1 MLKLV
6 KYNPKEFAV
15 KNAPDNKIEKSV
27 QKIIGNVCRFGDKA
41 VLSYAKEF
49 DGFNGRS
56 IKVKNEEIE
65 NALKTIDK
73 NIFHIFKRAKMQ
85 ME

>member
-27 QKIIGNVCRFGDKA
+27 QKKSAMFAGLGTKRFY
-41 VLSYAKEF
+41 L
-49 DGFNGRS
+49 
-56 IKVKNEEIE
+56 
-65 NALKTIDK
+65 
-73 NIFHIFKRAKMQ
+73 MQ
-85 ME
+85 KSLMASTAGV